1 MKPEELKNVL
11 AKHKLCLDTDGREGE
26 IANLYRAD
34 LQGADL
40 SGAQLRYANLAEA
53 GLEGANLKDA
63 RLWGTIGNMKEI
75 KSLQLDKY
83 PVTYTADRLQIG
95 FRNHSIEEW
104 RGFSDDDIKFKK
116 LNFKQTFLNLSF
128 YDTDNPMTQQLVT
141 TQTIFSQLKPSDLLP
156 FNTIVGL
163 PGQPKPANQIPLT
176 FVLEN
181 PLTNQRGFLEGYYLY
196 DYRDIL
202 KVGEFKYLYMKAS
215 FKNAKDGKSTNLMVK
230 PNAQPI
236 DILIREVY
244 TRYKLFRTQTGYYY
258 QIDDTY
264 QGNGPSTQNN
274 VTYTQNPSSVSINLF
289 KIQAL

>member
-1 MKPEELKNVL
+1 MNRYQVRIDSTTTATTINIPFTMEYQLADQAELIDRVFVDVETENAINPIIDFDKTRYIP
-11 AKHKLCLDTDGREGE
+11 LDLNNNQ
-26 IANLYRAD
+26 ISKINYVI
-34 LQGADL
+34 DL
-40 SGAQLRYANLAEA
+40 SGL
-53 GLEGANLKDA
+53 
-63 RLWGTIGNMKEI
+63 T
-75 KSLQLDKY
+75 
-83 PVTYTADRLQIG
+83 TYGDI
-95 FRNHSIEEW
+95 
-104 RGFSDDDIKFKK
+104 GFSDDDIKFQKS
-116 LNFKQTFLNLSF
+116 NFKQTFLNLSF

-176 FVLEN
+176 FILEN

-196 DYRDIL
+196 DYKDIL
-202 KVGEFKYLYMKAS
+202 KIGDFKYLYMKAN

-230 PNAQPI
+230 SNAQPI
-236 DILIREVY
+236 DNLIREVY

-264 QGNGPSTQNN
+264 QGNGPATQNN
-274 VTYTQNPSSVSINLF
+274 VSYTQNPSSVSINLF

>member
-104 RGFSDDDIKFKK
+104 RGFSDDDIQWINLDLDWWKK
-116 LNFKQTFLNLSF
+116 YRSHIF
-128 YDTDNPMTQQLVT
+128 
-141 TQTIFSQLKPSDLLP
+141 QTIELS
-156 FNTIVGL
+156 
-163 PGQPKPANQIPLT
+163 PATPTGHEGNQ
-176 FVLEN
+176 
-181 PLTNQRGFLEGYYLY
+181 Q
-196 DYRDIL
+196 
-202 KVGEFKYLYMKAS
+202 
-215 FKNAKDGKSTNLMVK
+215 
-230 PNAQPI
+230 
-236 DILIREVY
+236 
-244 TRYKLFRTQTGYYY
+244 
-258 QIDDTY
+258 
-264 QGNGPSTQNN
+264 
-274 VTYTQNPSSVSINLF
+274 
-289 KIQAL
+289 